1 MTTVLRVSLTGRDAE
16 LGKVAAADFA
26 RLLIGVERVVARA
39 AGHVIGRQVKPT
51 GRRGRTIEDA
61 AHFRLLAV
69 ETGSVVG
76 VLELADA
83 PEEAETLDLEAAGLG
98 ELALDAALATI
109 TAPEQAQ
116 LDVAEAFVRLADD
129 IGLGSRFAA
138 VVFDATRESPRRA
151 QHVVFDQPA
160 RERLAGAVDTRTEPR
175 DDSLVGVLFE
185 ADFESETALLRSGG
199 GQRIAVRFGPEL
211 ADQVQEALR
220 HQAQFGGEVAYD
232 PKTMSARSVKLNK
245 ILWGTQL
252 TLGLDP
258 GDFWSVRP
266 LHELAAEQGIGPVD
280 DIAALR
286 DEDASPEEIDRLMA
300 ALGGA

>member
-16 LGKVAAADFA
+16 LGRVAAADFA

-69 ETGSVVG
+69 EAGSVVG

-83 PEEAETLDLEAAGLG
+83 PEDEDTLDFDAAGLG

-109 TAPEQAQ
+109 TAPKPAQ
-116 LDVAEAFVRLADD
+116 LDVAEAFVRLADE

-138 VVFDATRESPRRA
+138 VVFDATRESPRRE
-151 QHVVFDQPA
+151 QHVVFDHPA
-160 RERLAGAVDTRTEPR
+160 RERLAGAVDTRIEPR

-211 ADQVQEALR
+211 ADDVQEALR

-245 ILWGTQL
+245 ILWGAQL

-258 GDFWSVRP
+258 GDFWSARS

-280 DIAALR
+280 DITALR